1 MQTPAYDGY
10 NIHVEAKDIL
20 RLLLTFCTN
29 IHEAA
34 VQCVTISIFRV
45 VHQRQNAGT
54 GNGQKANYFISFAT
68 TKSKFL
74 IEKLSNLWCIK
85 HNEAIHDSI

>member
-1 MQTPAYDGY
+1 MKTPAYDGY
-10 NIHVEAKDIL
+10 NIHVEAQDIL

-34 VQCVTISIFRV
+34 VQCVTISIFRM
-45 VHQRQNAGT
+45 VHQRQMPAHAMVR
-54 GNGQKANYFISFAT
+54 KLT
-68 TKSKFL
+68 TLSPLQQQKSKFL
-74 IEKLSNLWCIK
+74 IEKLSNQRCIK